1 MEPTDLRTTIFTHA
15 GAPRVEVTTYAE
27 LCDLARET
35 AAFTDLPAE
44 EREIVEDLLDRW
56 HNAKCHLA
64 ALPPDVAARLR
75 AAGDGAEDFIE
86 RLDALEGALAGVRR
100 GR

>member
-1 MEPTDLRTTIFTHA
+1 MEPTDLRATVTTHA
-15 GAPRVEVTTYAE
+15 GKQHVEVTTYAE

-35 AAFTDLPAE
+35 AAFADLPAE

-56 HNAKCHLA
+56 HNVKCQLA
-64 ALPPDVAARLR
+64 ALPPDEVARLR
-75 AAGDGAEDFIE
+75 AAGNGAEDFFE
-86 RLDALEGALAGVRR
+86 RLDALEAALAGARR